1 MDKLRY
7 VGVALVAGVV
17 GASVALLL
25 APYSG
30 EETRRLIRRRYE
42 KERAQLM
49 KRGRRL
55 ANDAGGY
62 VEDRLEDGR
71 KAMGEIADDMSDRM
85 EAGRKKI
92 SRIVKA

>member
-30 EETRRLIRRRYE
+30 EETRRLIKRRYE
-42 KERAQLM
+42 RERANMM
-49 KRGRRL
+49 KRGKRMMD
-55 ANDAGGY
+55 DAGEY

-71 KAMGEIADDMSDRM
+71 KAAGRLADELGDQMDS
-85 EAGRKKI
+85 GRKKI
-92 SRIVKA
+92 SRMMKA